1 MKTCLTM
8 LAAALGASC
17 ALSATAAAAQGAG
30 GDFAAGANIGTPGVG
45 VQATARVSDLLVVR
59 AAVDGAGLSR
69 GETLSDIHYDG
80 KARLLTGGL
89 FADLHPGGGGFFV
102 SGGAYVGKRRVRLTA
117 SPTADVEIDDET
129 FTPAEVG
136 RLHGRARL
144 SKVQPFVGLGFDN
157 TYVGERNW
165 GFRALAGVSFSKRP
179 SVSLTASGGTLAAD
193 PDFQARLAAEA
204 ADVREDAK
212 DFKYFPVVQLGLT
225 RRF

>member
-8 LAAALGASC
+8 LAALGASC
-17 ALSATAAAAQGAG
+17 AMSATAAAAQGSN
-30 GDFAAGANIGTPGVG
+30 GDFAVGANIGTPGVG
-45 VQATARVSDLLVVR
+45 VQASAKVSDLLVVR
-59 AAVDGAGLSR
+59 GALDGLSLSR

-89 FADLHPGGGGFFV
+89 FADVHPGGGGFFL
-102 SGGAYVGKRRVRLTA
+102 SGGAYVGKRKVRLTA
-117 SPTADVEIDDET
+117 TPTADVEIGDET

-136 RLHGRARL
+136 RLDGRAKL
-144 SKVQPFVGLGFDN
+144 SKLQPFVGLGFDN
-157 TYVGERNW
+157 TFVGDRGW

-179 SVSLTASGGTLAAD
+179 RVTLTASGGALAAD
-193 PDFQARLAAEA
+193 PDFQAQLAAEE

>member
-8 LAAALGASC
+8 LAAAF
-17 ALSATAAAAQGAG
+17 ALSATAAAAQNPR
-30 GDFAAGANIGTPGVG
+30 GDVSAGANIGTPGVG
-45 VQATARVSDLLVVR
+45 LQASAKVSDLLVVR
-59 AAVDGAGLSR
+59 GAVDGLSLSR

-89 FADLHPGGGGFFV
+89 FADVHPGGGGFFL
-102 SGGAYVGKRRVRLTA
+102 SGGAYVGKRKVRLTA

-136 RLHGRARL
+136 RLDGRARL

-157 TYVGERNW
+157 TFVGDRGW

-179 SVSLTASGGTLAAD
+179 RVTLTASGGTLAAD
-193 PDFQARLAAEA
+193 PDFQARLAAEE